1 MTTNIPVW
9 QAAQVV
15 KAWTNDASEVESFV
29 TRVFRDQSYV
39 LNDATREKTQPEIE
53 AIFSVWAQEET
64 GISAADFQS

>member
-1 MTTNIPVW
+1 MTTIIAVW

-15 KAWTNDASEVESFV
+15 KAWTNDAREVESFV
-29 TRVFRDQSYV
+29 TRVFRDQSDV

-53 AIFSVWAQEET
+53 AIFSVWAQEEA